1 MEIQKEDVANVRFLK
16 TDVLVQE
23 EKRSERQRA
32 IDNAMLAGN
41 LYKTK
46 TTIHFVTA
54 DGPRSV
60 TTTVWH
66 STQAHVV
73 LKGGT
78 VIPIRAIE
86 MVR

>member
-1 MEIQKEDVANVRFLK
+1 MEIRKEDVGNVRFSK
-16 TDVLVQE
+16 TDVLQQE
-23 EKRSERQRA
+23 EQRKQRQRA
-32 IDNAMLAGN
+32 IDNAMLTGN

-46 TTIHFVTA
+46 TTIYFVTA

-78 VIPIRAIE
+78 VIPIRAIQD
-86 MVR
+86 VK

>member
-1 MEIQKEDVANVRFLK
+1 MEIQKEDIVNVRFPK
-16 TDVLVQE
+16 TDVLLQE
-23 EKRSERQRA
+23 EQRRQRQRA
-32 IDNAMLAGN
+32 IDNAMLSGN

-46 TTIHFVTA
+46 TTIYFITA
-54 DGPRSV
+54 NGPRSV

-86 MVR
+86 DVK